1 MAQSV
6 EHFVHIEG
14 VVGSS
19 PTVTTE
25 KSGRRSR
32 STLAGFFLRTLL
44 RTPKGTHEGY
54 AEGTQKSLRAVVNK
68 NWTRIFK
75 NWSDEIQVLDDQS
88 SNLVI
93 RL

>member
-1 MAQSV
+1 MEIAKLPVKLREVVLLYYYQNMRIPAFSAQ
-6 EHFVHIEG
+6 
-14 VVGSS
+14 
-19 PTVTTE
+19 
-25 KSGRRSR
+25 
-32 STLAGFFLRTLL
+32 RTY
-44 RTPKGTHEGY
+44 GT
-54 AEGTQKSLRAVVNK
+54 AVVNK